1 MAINVANAAAA
12 YARQANVGATTG
24 MEARPDPGRSFASLV
39 EDGLKSAVETGHQ
52 AERMSAAGIAGKADV
67 ADVVTAV
74 NNAEITL
81 QTVLAVRDRVI
92 QAYQDIIK
100 MPI

>member
-1 MAINVANAAAA
+1 MAVNIASAVGA
-12 YARQANVGATTG
+12 YARQAKAADMPG
-24 MEARPDPGRSFASLV
+24 MEARPDPGKSFGDMV
-39 EDGLKSAVETGHQ
+39 ENGLKSAVEIGNN
-52 AERMSAAGIAGKADV
+52 AERMSAAGIAGKAEL

-81 QTVLAVRDRVI
+81 QTVMAIRDKVI
-92 QAYQDIIK
+92 QAYQEIVR

>member
-1 MAINVANAAAA
+1 
-12 YARQANVGATTG
+12 
-24 MEARPDPGRSFASLV
+24 MEARPDPGKSFGDMV
-39 EDGLKSAVETGHQ
+39 ENGLKSAVEIGNN
-52 AERMSAAGIAGKADV
+52 AERMSAAGIAGKAEL

-81 QTVLAVRDRVI
+81 QTVMAIRDKVI
-92 QAYQDIIK
+92 QAYQEIVR